1 MAEEKMHKVKGEK
14 MMYSIEG
21 GKNNRVFPTIRFT
34 DEDLPEIKTMKVG
47 QKYMLCIEVEQ
58 MSVRQGSEYS
68 QENKDNRIHSTFKV
82 TKVGLEN
89 EDMEDKK
96 EKKATTSGKDW
107 EMEQARRTRGGTG
120 SRFDK

>member
-1 MAEEKMHKVKGEK
+1 MHKVKGEK
-14 MMYSIEG
+14 VMYALEG

-47 QKYMLCIEVEQ
+47 SKYMLCIEVEQ

-68 QENKDNRIHSTFKV
+68 QDNKDNRIHSTFKV

-96 EKKATTSGKDW
+96 ETKKATTTGKDF
-107 EMEQARRTRGGTG
+107 EMEYAKKRSGGTG
-120 SRFDK
+120 SRFDKQA